1 MNRIPS
7 HFPIRLPQP
16 PYMYGDALLRF
27 SLWTIS
33 VSAAGLLNLP
43 MSPLQI
49 PPWRVL
55 MTVYAAL
62 LYVAFVVGLCVLFVS
77 LLRRTAPPSPSP
89 NRRQTQPGDAV
100 LRLAIWA
107 ITLSAGALF
116 NLPTAPKKETQ
127 FDEVLAMVYGV
138 TMFLTFNLG
147 WVLLCLNLRNKD
159 ISKTFL
165 CASTVAIFP
174 IVQGT
179 IGAMGGW
186 RSSSCQKV
194 PADQFCGCGISV

>member
-1 MNRIPS
+1 
-7 HFPIRLPQP
+7 
-16 PYMYGDALLRF
+16 
-27 SLWTIS
+27 
-33 VSAAGLLNLP
+33 

-55 MTVYAAL
+55 ITVYAAL

-147 WVLLCLNLRNKD
+147 WVLLCLNLRNKGTD
-159 ISKTFL
+159 LQRLMWVELGLVTFGVALKISL
-165 CASTVAIFP
+165 AMEGAI
-174 IVQGT
+174 
-179 IGAMGGW
+179 
-186 RSSSCQKV
+186 
-194 PADQFCGCGISV
+194 